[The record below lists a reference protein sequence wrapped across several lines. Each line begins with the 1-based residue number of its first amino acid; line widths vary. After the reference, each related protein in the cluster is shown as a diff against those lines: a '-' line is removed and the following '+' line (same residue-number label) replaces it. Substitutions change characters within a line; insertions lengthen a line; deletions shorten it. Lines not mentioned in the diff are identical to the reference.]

1 MREMNPEPE
10 ETRDE
15 RAEIEHLKEQLNKE
29 HSMYLRALA
38 DCENYRKR
46 VEREQAKAIRD
57 GRKDLLLAL
66 VEIAD
71 EFDRALDLAQGD
83 HSSLLE
89 GFEIIHRL
97 LQKRILAEGVIRFQS
112 KGETFDPRLH
122 EAAGTVAAGEHP
134 PGSVVEEVRSGYRWG
149 TELLRP
155 ARVIVAR

>member
-1 MREMNPEPE
+1 MNPEPE

-15 RAEIEHLKEQLNKE
+15 LAEIERLKEQLDKE

-46 VEREQAKAIRD
+46 VEREQSKAIRE

-71 EFDRALDLAQGD
+71 EFDRALDLAHGD
-83 HSSLLE
+83 DSSLLE

-97 LQKRILAEGVIRFQS
+97 LQNRLQAEGVIRFRS
-112 KGETFDPRLH
+112 KGEMFDPRLH

-134 PGSVVEEVRSGYRWG
+134 PGSIVEEVRSGYKWG
-149 TELLRP
+149 NELLRP
-155 ARVIVAR
+155 ARVIVAQ